1 MEKDMFFLGLD
12 VGSITVK
19 LVLMDADK
27 NIVWKDYRRHKTNV
41 HEAVEAI
48 LHDVLLATDDYMVHP
63 MVTGSAGLSVSQ
75 WLGVDFVQEVL
86 ACTRAADIFIP
97 NTDVIIELGGEDAK
111 ITYLNGQVEQRMN
124 GICAGGTG
132 AFIDQMAALLG
143 TDTSGLNDLAGG
155 S

>member
-48 LHDVLLATDDYMVHP
+48 LA
-63 MVTGSAGLSVSQ
+63 
-75 WLGVDFVQEVL
+75 
-86 ACTRAADIFIP
+86 
-97 NTDVIIELGGEDAK
+97 
-111 ITYLNGQVEQRMN
+111 
-124 GICAGGTG
+124 
-132 AFIDQMAALLG
+132 
-143 TDTSGLNDLAGG
+143 
-155 S
+155 